1 MSTRAL
7 APLPGIASNASL
19 VVSCYL
25 AGLRRDLGRSMLR
38 MVHADLL
45 I

>member
-1 MSTRAL
+1 VHLVAVM
-7 APLPGIASNASL
+7 L

-25 AGLRRDLGRSMLR
+25 AGLRRDLVRSMLR
-38 MVHADLL
+38 MVHADLR